1 MIPTN
6 MRFVSHGRGGPAE
19 VLEIAQTATPIPGP
33 REVLIEVEYAGVNR
47 PDILQR
53 AGAYPPPPGASPILG
68 LEVAGNVVARGAEVN
83 EWTVGDSVCALTPGG
98 GYAEYCLADAS
109 HCLPVPRGL
118 ELKQAAALPE
128 NLFTVWH
135 NLVERGRLKAGESVL
150 VHGGSSGIGYMAIQ
164 LAKQY
169 GAEVL
174 ATAGSDQK
182 TEFCRK
188 LGADLVINYRTQDFV
203 AEIEN
208 HIGRRG
214 VDVILDMVGGD
225 YLSRNVGLLALEG
238 RLVQI
243 AFLQGSKVSEFDFL
257 PVMVRRLTITGST
270 LRPRT
275 VEQKAAIAR
284 SLRDRVWPLLETG
297 KVKVFIHQIFPLAQ
311 VRDAHRQMEQG
322 QHLGKILLQVR

>member
-19 VLEIAQTATPIPGP
+19 VLEIAETATPIPGP
-33 REVLIEVEYAGVNR
+33 REVLIEVAHAGVNR

-53 AGAYPPPPGASPILG
+53 SGNYPPPVGASPILG
-68 LEVAGNVVARGAEVN
+68 LEVGGHVVALGAEVN
-83 EWTVGDSVCALTPGG
+83 EWKVGDPVCALTPGG
-98 GYAEYCLADAS
+98 GYAEYCLTDAS

-128 NLFTVWH
+128 NLFTVWN
-135 NLVERGRLKAGESVL
+135 NLIERGRLKAGERVL

-174 ATAGSDQK
+174 TTVGSDQK
-182 TEFCRK
+182 AEFCRK
-188 LGADLVINYRTQDFV
+188 LGADLVINYRTQNFV

-208 HIGRRG
+208 QTGEHG

-225 YLSRNVGLLALEG
+225 YLPRNIRLLALEG

-243 AFLQGSKVSEFDFL
+243 AFLQGSRISEFDFL
-257 PVMVRRLTITGST
+257 PVMMRRLTITGST

-284 SLRDRVWPLLETG
+284 NLRDRVWPLLETG
-297 KVKVFIHQIFPLAQ
+297 KIKVVIHRILPLAQ
-311 VRDAHRQMEQG
+311 VRDAHHQMEQG

>member
-1 MIPTN
+1 
-6 MRFVSHGRGGPAE
+6 
-19 VLEIAQTATPIPGP
+19 
-33 REVLIEVEYAGVNR
+33 
-47 PDILQR
+47 
-53 AGAYPPPPGASPILG
+53 
-68 LEVAGNVVARGAEVN
+68 
-83 EWTVGDSVCALTPGG
+83 
-98 GYAEYCLADAS
+98 
-109 HCLPVPRGL
+109 
-118 ELKQAAALPE
+118 
-128 NLFTVWH
+128 
-135 NLVERGRLKAGESVL
+135 
-150 VHGGSSGIGYMAIQ
+150 MAIQ

-238 RLVQI
+238 RLIQI
-243 AFLQGSKVSEFDFL
+243 AFLEGSKVSEFDFL

>member
-1 MIPTN
+1 
-6 MRFVSHGRGGPAE
+6 
-19 VLEIAQTATPIPGP
+19 VLEIAETATPIPGP

-53 AGAYPPPPGASPILG
+53 SGTYPPPPGASPILG
-68 LEVAGNVVARGAEVN
+68 LEVSGHVVARGAEID
-83 EWTVGDSVCALTPGG
+83 EWKVGDSVCALTPGG

-109 HCLPVPRGL
+109 NCLTVPRGL
-118 ELKQAAALPE
+118 DLKQAAALPE

-135 NLVERGRLKAGESVL
+135 NLIERGRLKAGETVL
-150 VHGGSSGIGYMAIQ
+150 VHGGSCGIGYMAVQ

-174 ATAGSDQK
+174 ATVGSDQK
-182 TEFCRK
+182 AEFCRK
-188 LGADLVINYRTQDFV
+188 LGADLAINYRTRDFV

-208 HIGRRG
+208 HTGKHG
-214 VDVILDMVGGD
+214 VNVILDMVGGD
-225 YLSRNVGLLALEG
+225 YLPRNVRLLALEG

-243 AFLQGSKVSEFDFL
+243 AFLRGSKVSEFDFL

-275 VEQKAAIAR
+275 VEQKAAIAQ

-297 KVKVFIHQIFPLAQ
+297 KVKVVIHQIFPLVQ
-311 VRDAHRQMEQG
+311 VGDAHRQMEEG